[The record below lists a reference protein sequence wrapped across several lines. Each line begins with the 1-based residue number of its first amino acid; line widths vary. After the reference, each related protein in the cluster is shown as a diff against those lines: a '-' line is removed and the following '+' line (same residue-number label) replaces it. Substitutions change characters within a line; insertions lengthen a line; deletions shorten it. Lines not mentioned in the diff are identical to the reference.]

1 MADAYYKFP
10 ASVRHLIVS
19 QVSQLRKHRK
29 IHFSSK
35 EIAMILQIYYT
46 ITGYRARLM
55 TQSECVDFLTGS
67 LGITN
72 TQTLEGILRVTV
84 QIRGSEKYLE
94 RSGIPAENFVL
105 MLSVYLRGSLLERAD
120 MAFNIMDFDR
130 DGMLRKQVEFRRF
143 LTGSFATEIAATHAD
158 IDPDQPI
165 RESIQY
171 LENLLISDSDDG
183 VDLKRFK
190 EIALQQP
197 WVVDCLLPI
206 SCCQHQVQSNDQ
218 TPLANKPVTHRPLA
232 ASMANQRCPRCEIHL
247 HSCECCFIRF
257 GSWMALEWHI
267 YVLILFWS
275 LLTILAAGICCT
287 CCLLPF
293 WITGSV
299 DLTTPTGGVVS
310 SISHLGLFRRCGYPS
325 YRSNGDVEWIQ
336 GCGYYP
342 ALESV
347 PHWIWRMALVL
358 LILSACLLVFLAC
371 FVICAGA
378 CTSLL
383 RTNAQLSRSCSYV
396 YFLAGR
402 CEIGWAY
409 VLTIAG
415 GVISIVLSG
424 IPNLLQSLFNRNG
437 QLHHRLPLVPSGDG
451 KYPFFTQTS
460 LPHMTQSWYHAERS
474 TFMNGSN
481 VRESARRR
489 PHSLVVSPDPSA
501 MWDLSQRLSSSVF
514 GSIPEQGQSEPAP
527 NKLSGCQSFAT
538 LPENDITMDAFGESK
553 KGQLVNCEMTD
564 SAGEAS

>member
-1 MADAYYKFP
+1 MSEGKIRKGPIITVYNRDKSVKYAVPSVFSIYSEDFHENHKQLNVSRFVRSVTKAITSNMVSMADAYYKFP

-206 SCCQHQVQSNDQ
+206 SCCELNKMAFDYLFLLKTHQQ
-218 TPLANKPVTHRPLA
+218 
-232 ASMANQRCPRCEIHL
+232 C
-247 HSCECCFIRF
+247 
-257 GSWMALEWHI
+257 
-267 YVLILFWS
+267 
-275 LLTILAAGICCT
+275 
-287 CCLLPF
+287 
-293 WITGSV
+293 
-299 DLTTPTGGVVS
+299 
-310 SISHLGLFRRCGYPS
+310 
-325 YRSNGDVEWIQ
+325 
-336 GCGYYP
+336 
-342 ALESV
+342 
-347 PHWIWRMALVL
+347 
-358 LILSACLLVFLAC
+358 
-371 FVICAGA
+371 
-378 CTSLL
+378 
-383 RTNAQLSRSCSYV
+383 
-396 YFLAGR
+396 
-402 CEIGWAY
+402 
-409 VLTIAG
+409 
-415 GVISIVLSG
+415 
-424 IPNLLQSLFNRNG
+424 
-437 QLHHRLPLVPSGDG
+437 
-451 KYPFFTQTS
+451 
-460 LPHMTQSWYHAERS
+460 
-474 TFMNGSN
+474 
-481 VRESARRR
+481 
-489 PHSLVVSPDPSA
+489 
-501 MWDLSQRLSSSVF
+501 
-514 GSIPEQGQSEPAP
+514 
-527 NKLSGCQSFAT
+527 
-538 LPENDITMDAFGESK
+538 
-553 KGQLVNCEMTD
+553 
-564 SAGEAS
+564 